1 MVELTGL
8 HHRRQVANHP
18 FFPPHPAMEVVLT
31 IFRMVLLPL
40 INALEVPRDT
50 TLGAS
55 QGYNLWYFLPSGQ
68 SK

>member
-1 MVELTGL
+1 MIELTGL
-8 HHRRQVANHP
+8 HHRRQVTNPP

-40 INALEVPRDT
+40 INALEVPRDM

-55 QGYNLWYFLPSGQ
+55 QRYNLWYFLQ